1 MQLLFRPLKIWLAGQ
16 MPFLEELQMN
26 LMERYG
32 ENYIDQILLLSC
44 QREDNSGWS

>member
-1 MQLLFRPLKIWLAGQ
+1 MRLSFRPLQIRPAEQ

-32 ENYIDQILLLSC
+32 ENYIDQSLLLSC